1 MSLKVR
7 GALETFVYALTPLD
21 PAKGPKNDVQPA
33 LMNSDLLS
41 REVDSISLLLSLL
54 VSLSPSDIM
63 DLLYLALQ
71 LLTYALI
78 VRGGF
83 LHKIL
88 HIATLNSR
96 FNKFSK

>member
-1 MSLKVR
+1 MKVR
-7 GALETFVYALTPLD
+7 GAIETFVYALTPLD

-41 REVDSISLLLSLL
+41 REVDSISLFLSLL

-63 DLLYLALQ
+63 DLLYLAFQ

-83 LHKIL
+83 LRKIL
-88 HIATLNSR
+88 HIATLNSP